1 MLPEAMADPT
11 TLPDNSWDVV
21 VRFFQNFKFSTIKNV
36 NFVVETRSKRVFMI
50 KFVLFSGLQQRLPVP
65 T

>member
-21 VRFFQNFKFSTIKNV
+21 VRFLSFRQKRKFLCQNVFKTCFHDQIF
-36 NFVVETRSKRVFMI
+36 NFVI
-50 KFVLFSGLQQRLPVP
+50 
-65 T
+65 